1 MVMTLFFV
9 SLLVIWVGFSYLMI
23 SPKLFNLIPLL
34 ARLTPPSSWDE
45 LGNATSILNGLFSSV
60 AILIGLLAIYKQGR
74 QIEKSI
80 NEQRAA
86 NYLTAKMA
94 YLEYL
99 RSEIVILEEDIQ
111 RLKSSNKYDKNL
123 LDNMS
128 NKKSDFLANSKL
140 KSKLL
145 SEEIENYYEKVS

>member
-1 MVMTLFFV
+1 MLGGDMVMTLFFV
-9 SLLVIWVGFSYLMI
+9 SLLAIWVGFSYLMI
-23 SPKLFNLIPLL
+23 SPKLFKLIPLL

-86 NYLTAKMA
+86 NHLTAKMA
-94 YLEYL
+94 YLGYL
-99 RSEIVILEEDIQ
+99 Q
-111 RLKSSNKYDKNL
+111 RKIIRL
-123 LDNMS
+123 
-128 NKKSDFLANSKL
+128 
-140 KSKLL
+140 
-145 SEEIENYYEKVS
+145 